1 MGKER
6 ITYRDFKNFN
16 DIEFIC
22 DIQSIDWSY
31 APKTTMQTWVLR
43 SSCLF
48 NKCLDK
54 NAPLKTVSKIGEK
67 VLQKPWITNG
77 IKTSIKVRDK
87 LYKQMIKQKDAILK
101 NQKQMLY
108 KRYRNKIVD
117 LLKITKEAYYKNYFQ
132 ENRKNSRA
140 LWSGINEIIY
150 SKKSSKT
157 IPPSSISVEG
167 KTISDPQNI
176 AENFNTLLTSIG
188 KNIQKKSS

>member
-1 MGKER
+1 
-6 ITYRDFKNFN
+6 
-16 DIEFIC
+16 
-22 DIQSIDWSY
+22 
-31 APKTTMQTWVLR
+31 
-43 SSCLF
+43 
-48 NKCLDK
+48 
-54 NAPLKTVSKIGEK
+54 
-67 VLQKPWITNG
+67 
-77 IKTSIKVRDK
+77 
-87 LYKQMIKQKDAILK
+87 MIKQKDVILK

-132 ENRKNSRA
+132 ENRKNSRG

-176 AENFNTLLTSIG
+176 AKNFNNFFYQYWQKYSKKILPTKKHFSNFLKDPITDTFFISPTTPEEVYKSIQELQV
-188 KNIQKKSS
+188 NKSLGPNCIYTNKIRTIVHCLN

>member
-1 MGKER
+1 
-6 ITYRDFKNFN
+6 
-16 DIEFIC
+16 
-22 DIQSIDWSY
+22 
-31 APKTTMQTWVLR
+31 
-43 SSCLF
+43 
-48 NKCLDK
+48 
-54 NAPLKTVSKIGEK
+54 
-67 VLQKPWITNG
+67 
-77 IKTSIKVRDK
+77 
-87 LYKQMIKQKDAILK
+87 MIKQKDAILK

-176 AENFNTLLTSIG
+176 AENFNNFFTSTG
-188 KNIQKKSS
+188 KNIQKKSSQLKNIFLTSSKTPSLALFSFQQKHQKKSINQDKSCRLIHL

>member
-1 MGKER
+1 MGFE
-6 ITYRDFKNFN
+6 IF
-16 DIEFIC
+16 
-22 DIQSIDWSY
+22 
-31 APKTTMQTWVLR
+31 L
-43 SSCLF
+43 CLF
-48 NKCLDK
+48 NKCFDK
-54 NAPLKTVSKIGEK
+54 HAPLKTVLKGEG

-77 IKTSIKVRDK
+77 IKTSTKVRDK

-132 ENRKNSRA
+132 ESRKNSRA

-176 AENFNTLLTSIG
+176 AENFNNFFTSIG
-188 KNIQKKSS
+188 KNIQKKIFPTKKHFSNFLKDPITDTFFYFTNNTRRSL

>member
-1 MGKER
+1 MLGTENIIGKEQ

-16 DIEFIC
+16 EIEFIC

-31 APKTTMQTWVLR
+31 ATQNNNANLGFEIFLR
-43 SSCLF
+43 LF

-54 NAPLKTVSKIGEK
+54 LSPLKTVSKIGER

-101 NQKQMLY
+101 SQKQMLY
-108 KRYRNKIVD
+108 RRYRNKIVD
-117 LLKITKEAYYKNYFQ
+117 LPKITKEAYYKNYFQ

-140 LWSGINEIIY
+140 LWSGVIEII
-150 SKKSSKT
+150 
-157 IPPSSISVEG
+157 
-167 KTISDPQNI
+167 
-176 AENFNTLLTSIG
+176 
-188 KNIQKKSS
+188 

>member
-1 MGKER
+1 
-6 ITYRDFKNFN
+6 
-16 DIEFIC
+16 
-22 DIQSIDWSY
+22 
-31 APKTTMQTWVLR
+31 
-43 SSCLF
+43 
-48 NKCLDK
+48 
-54 NAPLKTVSKIGEK
+54 
-67 VLQKPWITNG
+67 
-77 IKTSIKVRDK
+77 
-87 LYKQMIKQKDAILK
+87 MIKQKDVILK

-167 KTISDPQNI
+167 KTISDPQ
-176 AENFNTLLTSIG
+176 TLLILSITFLPALAKIFKKNSSQL
-188 KNIQKKSS
+188 KNIFLTSSKTPSLTHFPFHQQHQKKSINQYKSCRLINL